1 VFGKNA
7 ALHFLLDPVSARMQT
22 CLPDAPAQCHHSWRS
37 LLRPA
42 ALAAII
48 SFILT
53 VDSIDCRICKYTNTV
68 HIMTGTSSSSSSNN
82 RRAIVSAA
90 SAATKNEGPHH
101 EEEDDILA
109 SVLANVVD
117 QSAYEEDVLRQATL
131 ATAPLLVLVR
141 PTTETTTTSTTTG
154 GHHHR
159 FPANDDG
166 FAPHILLARIAATR
180 QMLTQDPDNDRL
192 HLKLQLLLQWL
203 LVVQKDHHPSHHHH
217 SSNANNKTK
226 MKPPPSSQKKQ
237 LGQRQPP
244 PDTTRMLEKLKRL
257 EGERSQR
264 LHEGR
269 RRRGA
274 GGRSTNDDIH
284 NINQSEPKMVLA
296 RKRVPMMKR
305 KYASRQ
311 GDDDDD
317 DDDVDDNGG
326 KKKKMKTLPKT
337 ELQRLRA
344 VRRQRLEKRRHVPP
358 QEQDDDS
365 SRSGATAAP
374 VGEVV
379 VDLDSKPAATAAA
392 KATSDLVDSSDT
404 GSSDDDDVLNVVV
417 CPNCQMKLPVTDHD
431 DRDAALARHLSVC
444 GDTATTTATRP
455 RRTCTRTQR
464 QPSSSPVTKSKPV
477 VVVVAPPLLPR
488 QRSEKTPLDD
498 WNALDYEDR
507 VEDWIQHGL
516 DKMPSLDLLREDT
529 DYANHLPGA
538 VEYNG
543 GFYVPAWINN
553 RLFEYQRTG
562 VQWMWEL
569 HQQYVGGIVG
579 DEMGLGTL
587 FLLSSDEDIYNVST
601 TPPPPPKRMN
611 EFWI

>member
-1 VFGKNA
+1 
-7 ALHFLLDPVSARMQT
+7 
-22 CLPDAPAQCHHSWRS
+22 
-37 LLRPA
+37 
-42 ALAAII
+42 
-48 SFILT
+48 
-53 VDSIDCRICKYTNTV
+53 
-68 HIMTGTSSSSSSNN
+68 MTGTSSSSTSNNKN
-82 RRAIVSAA
+82 RRAVVSANP
-90 SAATKNEGPHH
+90 AATNKGPHH
-101 EEEDDILA
+101 HEEDDILA
-109 SVLANVVD
+109 SVQANVVD

-131 ATAPLLVLVR
+131 ATAPLLVLVT
-141 PTTETTTTSTTTG
+141 PTTTPTTTTSTTG
-154 GHHHR
+154 AGHRDHR

-166 FAPHILLARIAATR
+166 FAPHILLARIAETR
-180 QMLTQDPDNDRL
+180 QMLTKDPDNDRL

-203 LVVQKDHHPSHHHH
+203 LVVQKDHHPNASIVKKKSKIQTTNNNNNHQFVSQTT
-217 SSNANNKTK
+217 SSSRTLM
-226 MKPPPSSQKKQ
+226 MKP
-237 LGQRQPP
+237 RQQHPLPP

-257 EGERSQR
+257 ERERSQR

-269 RRRGA
+269 RRRRRRG
-274 GGRSTNDDIH
+274 TNHNNI
-284 NINQSEPKMVLA
+284 NINQSEPTMVLP

-317 DDDVDDNGG
+317 DDDEDNNNGG
-326 KKKKMKTLPKT
+326 KKKKKMKTLPKT

-344 VRRQRLEKRRHVPP
+344 VRRQRLEKRRHIQQEPP
-358 QEQDDDS
+358 PDDDS
-365 SRSGATAAP
+365 SRSGDDTTAP
-374 VGEVV
+374 GGEEVV
-379 VDLDSKPAATAAA
+379 VDLDSKPAATAV
-392 KATSDLVDSSDT
+392 KATIDLVDSSDT
-404 GSSDDDDVLNVVV
+404 GSSDDDDDVLVVVV

-455 RRTCTRTQR
+455 RRSTRTQR
-464 QPSSSPVTKSKPV
+464 QPLSSPVTKSKPA
-477 VVVVAPPLLPR
+477 VVVAPPLPR

-543 GFYVPAWINN
+543 GFHVPAWINN

-587 FLLSSDEDIYNVST
+587 LRCCCLFF
-601 TPPPPPKRMN
+601 R
-611 EFWI
+611 